1 MQNITSVMNYHPI
14 IYHKDHPQCAGY
26 QRDHHQTLMLS
37 TSSRRCR
44 RGKQALA
51 WSRNFYQLLQHLRH
65 LRRSSKVKHLTKAK
79 ILENLKKKFIGLGG
93 GRHGVVRKRRG
104 GRSSVSSS
112 HIGRA
117 RQSHCGVV
125 ATQTRESTRIM

>member
-1 MQNITSVMNYHPI
+1 
-14 IYHKDHPQCAGY
+14 
-26 QRDHHQTLMLS
+26 ML
-37 TSSRRCR
+37 
-44 RGKQALA
+44 K
-51 WSRNFYQLLQHLRH
+51 
-65 LRRSSKVKHLTKAK
+65 
-79 ILENLKKKFIGLGG
+79 ELKKMLAGLGG

-104 GRSSVSSS
+104 GRSSVSSG